1 MVKGVNVNME
11 IKINTKY
18 LLEEKERL
26 SEEIAKLLEKYS
38 GISKNIDDLNQLK
51 SRLEKL
57 PKSKKRIKDI
67 N

>member
-1 MVKGVNVNME
+1 ME